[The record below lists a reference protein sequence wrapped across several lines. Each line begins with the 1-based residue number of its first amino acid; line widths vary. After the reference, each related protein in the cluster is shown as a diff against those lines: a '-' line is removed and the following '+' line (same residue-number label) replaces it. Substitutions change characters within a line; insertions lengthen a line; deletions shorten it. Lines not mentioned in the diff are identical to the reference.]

1 MHIIWHGQSC
11 FQIIIARNK
20 GEQASLLI
28 DPFESS
34 IGLRAP
40 SLSAD
45 ILLISHSHPDHSN
58 KKAVRNTPFL
68 IEGPGEYEI
77 KEVFVQG
84 IASFHDDKEGKER
97 GLNTM
102 YTIEAEEMKLC
113 HLGSLGQKELSDD
126 QLEKIGDIDILMIP
140 VGGAD
145 TISAKEAAKIIS
157 EIEPR
162 IVIPMHYHLP
172 SLKMPASDKLD
183 GVDKFLKEMGRKSTE
198 TQPKLLIKKKDLP
211 EETKIVVLKP

>member
-20 GEQASLLI
+20 GEQASLLL
-28 DPFESS
+28 DPFDAS

-183 GVDKFLKEMGRKSTE
+183 EVDKFLKEMGRKSTE